1 MVMEEE
7 TTTYDTR
14 LKLEEVRRK
23 VWEML
28 RDNGEDEEQPSLRQK
43 DKLLALNLIKEC
55 DECKEHPLCA
65 G

>member
-1 MVMEEE
+1 
-7 TTTYDTR
+7 
-14 LKLEEVRRK
+14 
-23 VWEML
+23 ML
-28 RDNGEDEEQPSLRQK
+28 RDNGEDEEQPSLTQK